1 MEAELLVL
9 TCKDFDC
16 SIWSPSVLKS
26 YKECYL
32 CFNGNWPN
40 CFGSHISITLLW
52 LSWLSNTSQ
61 FGPNL
66 SHMSHMQPCGTGL
79 CMLCPLV
86 QLSEPVL
93 TTQVEGVSKAG
104 VRTAQMQWNNLFFH
118 FLYLH
123 FLNICPF
130 FQSPSLSSSYF
141 FSCSLLARILRLDI
155 YSALLQNFLDHIHT
169 TRRV

>member
-9 TCKDFDC
+9 TYKDFDC

-32 CFNGNWPN
+32 CFSGNWPN

-61 FGPNL
+61 FGSNL

-118 FLYLH
+118 LLYLH
-123 FLNICPF
+123 LLNICPLL
-130 FQSPSLSSSYF
+130 SISLPLLLF

-155 YSALLQNFLDHIHT
+155 IYSALLQNFLEHIHT